1 MNRLVLRD
9 TGCLPYIKETYDAL
23 SMNLMTHATPTLTNA
38 GTNGEQYLSC
48 FLLGGEDS
56 LESIT
61 KLLSDAATISKYSG
75 GIGFWWNLRSSGSV
89 VRGVNGISRGQIP
102 YLKVAE
108 AYALAVDQGG
118 KRPGSFAHYLQPHH
132 PDFVKWVELKRP
144 TTGDIKHL
152 FYGIW
157 TSDLFM
163 RYCRQDKMWYFFN
176 PNHCPELY
184 GVYGTQFEEAY
195 ELAVAE
201 KRYTTNPGPMPARL
215 VMEEICKTQIQ
226 TGMPYLL
233 FADAINRKNNMSN
246 VYPTN
251 SSNLCVTGDTKI
263 LTRSGWEEIRTLDGQ
278 TVDIWNGEKWSLS
291 PIRKTNNAA
300 EILAINFSDGSQ
312 LNCTPYHKFKIQLG
326 YKQKTVVVEAKD
338 LVKDTKLIKIPY
350 LPVIDGPDNAFKY
363 PYTAGFFAGDG
374 TYHTR
379 TRAEKR
385 CKNTVPLGENYCGK
399 HIKKWSNVDVVRN
412 HDGMCNATSNA
423 EHPKIQLYG
432 DKRQLAPYL
441 EHIGEI
447 TTDGIK
453 DVLWIPIDVS
463 DKNMVP
469 LDGTLQIK
477 LQWLA
482 GLSDSDGSIS
492 SDCLQ
497 ISSVDKLFLQ
507 NVKLMCQTLGVHP
520 KIGIM
525 HPAGTRTMPDGK
537 GGSKEYCCK
546 QSYRLVFSK
555 CDTYSLYKE
564 LNFTT
569 HRLVVD
575 TTKKPQRDA
584 SRFIS
589 VTSVVP
595 VNGLHET
602 YCFNEPELNM
612 GMFNGVYTMNCA
624 EITIPSSSI
633 EYACCTLGT
642 LCLGAYVRERSDCD
656 CMNGIHTRN
665 CNITTWY
672 DFDELRRVVR
682 IMTRNLNKIIDINM
696 YPVPETRRSNI
707 KYRPL
712 GIGIQG
718 LADAFIRMGYKFT
731 STEAKTLN
739 VQIAETIQ
747 WAALS
752 ESCELAKSQGPY
764 GSFWGS
770 PASKG
775 IMQHDMWEYTGPLLN
790 DWDTLKRDIME
801 HGLRNALLVA
811 LPPTASTS
819 QIQNQC
825 ECFEPFMSN
834 FYARKTKAGTYTM
847 LNDYLI
853 NVMIRYDL
861 WTPEI
866 REAFIKMKGSIQ
878 YDVRDP
884 RTHVFESIPS
894 TIRDLGMTVWE
905 LNNKE
910 LILMDRDRARWVC
923 QTMSSNRF
931 VKAPTVAKLSAMHMY
946 CHSLGLKTGMY
957 YLRMIGASEAT
968 QFAGTIKAKSEKPR
982 SPRKLKAEIIDDSG
996 PSCTREGGCSG

>member
-1 MNRLVLRD
+1 MKAIITIYKNINTGISNLLHNTLKMSALNETTPLLGAHNATYVNHDDKPLEITDFSKIEISEGLNQKMYNLKLNVDDSEISPEASTVYDSDLSESEYESEDISSDSDISESGAVPMYKNRDYHNVIYNDEVEPVEPKDVNLTVIKRSGDEEAIDFNKISNRLLWLNKHPYQLRVNPVHVALKVVKEIHPGIHTRELDEHAADIASNLLDHHPDFGVLATRIAVNNHHKNTLDCFSSTMEACYRNRAIEGGREVDTPRIKRDLYKFVQIHKHALNAMVDYDRDYRFSYFGFKTLMGSYLLKRWGPPEVESNRPQDLVLERPQDMWMRVSCAIHMNRLVLRD

-157 TSDLFM
+157 ASDLFM
-163 RYCRQDKMWYFFN
+163 RYCKQDKMWYFFN

-251 SSNLCVTGDTKI
+251 SSNLC
-263 LTRSGWEEIRTLDGQ
+263 
-278 TVDIWNGEKWSLS
+278 
-291 PIRKTNNAA
+291 
-300 EILAINFSDGSQ
+300 
-312 LNCTPYHKFKIQLG
+312 
-326 YKQKTVVVEAKD
+326 
-338 LVKDTKLIKIPY
+338 
-350 LPVIDGPDNAFKY
+350 
-363 PYTAGFFAGDG
+363 
-374 TYHTR
+374 
-379 TRAEKR
+379 
-385 CKNTVPLGENYCGK
+385 
-399 HIKKWSNVDVVRN
+399 
-412 HDGMCNATSNA
+412 
-423 EHPKIQLYG
+423 
-432 DKRQLAPYL
+432 
-441 EHIGEI
+441 
-447 TTDGIK
+447 
-453 DVLWIPIDVS
+453 
-463 DKNMVP
+463 
-469 LDGTLQIK
+469 
-477 LQWLA
+477 
-482 GLSDSDGSIS
+482 
-492 SDCLQ
+492 
-497 ISSVDKLFLQ
+497 
-507 NVKLMCQTLGVHP
+507 
-520 KIGIM
+520 
-525 HPAGTRTMPDGK
+525 
-537 GGSKEYCCK
+537 
-546 QSYRLVFSK
+546 
-555 CDTYSLYKE
+555 
-564 LNFTT
+564 
-569 HRLVVD
+569 
-575 TTKKPQRDA
+575 
-584 SRFIS
+584 
-589 VTSVVP
+589 
-595 VNGLHET
+595 
-602 YCFNEPELNM
+602 
-612 GMFNGVYTMNCA
+612 A
-624 EITIPSSSI
+624 EITIPSSST

-764 GSFWGS
+764 ESFWGS

-775 IMQHDMWEYTGPLLN
+775 IMQHDMWGYTGPLLN

-866 REAFIKMKGSIQ
+866 REAFIKMKGEIQ
-878 YDVRDP
+878 YDERDP
-884 RTHVFESIPS
+884 RTHVFESIPQW
-894 TIRDLGMTVWE
+894 IRDLGMTVWK
-905 LNNKE
+905 LSNKE

-946 CHSLGLKTGMY
+946 CHELDLKTGMY

-982 SPRKLKAEIIDDSG
+982 SPRKLKAEIIDDNG